1 MVYIDDYAHHPN
13 ELKEAIKSIKIMHP
27 KRKLCGVFQP
37 HLYSRTRDFAD
48 EFAESLEMLDHIV
61 LLDIYPA
68 REKPIEGVN
77 SQMLLDKIKK
87 DEKTLQTKENLIPY
101 LQSINPELIV
111 TFGAGDIDR
120 LVDKIKKAF
129 TP

>member
-1 MVYIDDYAHHPN
+1 M
-13 ELKEAIKSIKIMHP
+13 
-27 KRKLCGVFQP
+27 FQP

>member
-1 MVYIDDYAHHPN
+1 
-13 ELKEAIKSIKIMHP
+13 
-27 KRKLCGVFQP
+27 
-37 HLYSRTRDFAD
+37 
-48 EFAESLEMLDHIV
+48 MLDHIV